1 MEEEGEAEDKLDPGR
16 EEGAV
21 GRRECRGR
29 RGGSRG
35 RRGRRGNAKEVSP
48 PLRRPRIGRWRWGRR
63 GGRRRNRRR

>member
-16 EEGAV
+16 EEGAA
-21 GRRECRGR
+21 GRREC
-29 RGGSRG
+29 RG